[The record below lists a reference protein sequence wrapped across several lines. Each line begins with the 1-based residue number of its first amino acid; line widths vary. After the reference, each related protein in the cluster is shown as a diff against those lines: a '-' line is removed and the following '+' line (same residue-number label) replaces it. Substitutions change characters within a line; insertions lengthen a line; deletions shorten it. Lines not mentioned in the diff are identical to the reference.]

1 MRIILLFQVKAT
13 FNHLKTIS
21 CWGIGALLCANLLA
35 CSSDATIH
43 DVEEPQGQVPM
54 QFSQAAIDSPAKA
67 RAVTRGSNL
76 LTQGFLVSCY
86 KSYITSPRVVMDSYE
101 VQYRSGGW
109 NNSQTSWDY
118 VGTTPDFYKPQVQR
132 YWDASAL
139 PYRFTAISPCPKHE
153 AIKGFALTSNELS
166 MPESAVYTHQTC
178 TNRTIS
184 TGAEP
189 YVVADTTYSDYLD
202 NNNQA
207 KKVALPFH
215 HLTSK
220 VCFAIYT
227 SASTPIS
234 VRNITIQADRQ
245 GGFITSA
252 HSYQATLTGTDNRA
266 WKGGFTKTT
275 NEQSACTLLTD
286 ANGVDNLSTNKAEP
300 YWFQCKDGLLQIPQQ
315 NVKLTISLEVN
326 GVERTVPITIQENGN
341 TKDAFTWESNMI
353 YTFILNVNSNG
364 IIVCS
369 AELEPWQDV
378 QGSIETSL
386 EN

>member
-1 MRIILLFQVKAT
+1 M
-13 FNHLKTIS
+13 
-21 CWGIGALLCANLLA
+21 CANLLA

-67 RAVTRGSNL
+67 RAVTRGTML
-76 LTQGFLVSCY
+76 AQGFLVSCY
-86 KSYITSPRVVMDSYE
+86 KNSTSTSPRLVMDKYE
-101 VQYRSGGW
+101 VKYNSGGW

-139 PYRFTAISPCPKHE
+139 PYRFTAISPCPEHE
-153 AIKGFALTSNELS
+153 AIGDFTLISNELR
-166 MPESAVYTHQTC
+166 MPSSAVYTHQTC
-178 TNRTIS
+178 TNGTITAGS
-184 TGAEP
+184 EP

-202 NNNQA
+202 KNNQA
-207 KKVALPFH
+207 KRVALPFH

-227 SASTPIS
+227 SASAPIS
-234 VRNITIQADRQ
+234 VRNITIQAERQ
-245 GGFITSA
+245 GGFITSG

-266 WKGGFTKTT
+266 WKGGFTQTT
-275 NEQSACTLLTD
+275 KEQSACTLLTD
-286 ANGVDNLSTNKAEP
+286 AAGVDNLSTQKSKP
-300 YWFQCKDGLLQIPQQ
+300 YKFNCENGLLQIPQQ

-341 TKDAFTWESNMI
+341 TKDAFTWQSNMI
-353 YTFILNVNSNG
+353 YTYILNVNSNG

>member
-1 MRIILLFQVKAT
+1 MAT
-13 FNHLKTIS
+13 FNHIKTIS
-21 CWGIGALLCANLLA
+21 RFGIGALLCANLLA

-54 QFSQAAIDSPAKA
+54 QFSQAAVDSPAKA
-67 RAVTRGSNL
+67 RAASRGTML
-76 LTQGFLVSCY
+76 EQGFLVSCY
-86 KSYITSPRVVMDSYE
+86 KNSNTTSPRLVMDKYE
-101 VQYRSGGW
+101 VKYNSGGW

-118 VGTTPDFYKPQVQR
+118 VGETGFYKPQVQR

-139 PYRFTAISPCPKHE
+139 PYRFTAISPCPDPE
-153 AIKGFALTSNELS
+153 LEVINAFDLTDNKLS
-166 MPESAVYTHQTC
+166 MPASAVYTYQTC
-178 TNRTIS
+178 TNGTIS

-202 NNNQA
+202 KNNQV

-220 VCFAIYT
+220 VRFAIYT
-227 SASTPIS
+227 SASAPIS

-245 GGFITSA
+245 DGFITSA

-286 ANGVDNLSTNKAEP
+286 VAGVEALSTEKSKP
-300 YWFQCKDGLLQIPQQ
+300 YKFNCENGLLQIPQQ

-326 GVERTVPITIQENGN
+326 GVERTVPITIQEDEKK
-341 TKDAFTWESNMI
+341 KDAFTWQSNMI
-353 YTFILNVNSNG
+353 YTYILNVNSNG
-364 IIVCS
+364 LIVCS

>member
-1 MRIILLFQVKAT
+1 MQMQLIAT

-67 RAVTRGSNL
+67 RAASRGTML
-76 LTQGFLVSCY
+76 EQGFLVSCY
-86 KSYITSPRVVMDSYE
+86 KNSNTNAPRVVMDSYE

-132 YWDASAL
+132 YWDSSAL
-139 PYRFTAISPCPKHE
+139 PYRFTAIYPCPKHE

-166 MPESAVYTHQTC
+166 MPASAVYTYQTC
-178 TNRTIS
+178 TNGAIS

-207 KKVALPFH
+207 KRVALPFH

-220 VCFAIYT
+220 VRFAIYT
-227 SASTPIS
+227 SASAPIS

-245 GGFITSA
+245 DGFITSA

-266 WKGGFTKTT
+266 WKGGFTQTT
-275 NEQSACTLLTD
+275 KEQSACTLLTD
-286 ANGVDNLSTNKAEP
+286 VAGVEDLSTVKSKP
-300 YWFQCKDGLLQIPQQ
+300 YKFKCENELLQIPQQ

-326 GVERTVPITIQENGN
+326 GVERTVPITIQEDEN
-341 TKDAFTWESNMI
+341 TKDALTWQSNMI
-353 YTFILNVNSNG
+353 YTYILNVTRNG
-364 IIVCS
+364 LIVCS

-378 QGSIETSL
+378 KGTIDTSL

>member
-1 MRIILLFQVKAT
+1 MRVQLIAT

-67 RAVTRGSNL
+67 RAASRGTML
-76 LTQGFLVSCY
+76 EQGFLVSCY
-86 KSYITSPRVVMDSYE
+86 KNSTSTSPRLVMDSYE
-101 VQYRSGGW
+101 VQYLRGGW

-132 YWDASAL
+132 YWDGSAL
-139 PYRFTAISPCPKHE
+139 PYRFIAISPCPTHE
-153 AIKGFALTSNELS
+153 AITAFTLTYKQLR
-166 MPESAVYTHQTC
+166 MPSSAVYTHQTC
-178 TNRTIS
+178 TNGAT
-184 TGAEP
+184 TAGAEP
-189 YVVADTTYSDYLD
+189 YVVADTTYSDYID
-202 NNNQA
+202 NNNQV

-220 VCFAIYT
+220 VRFAIYT
-227 SASTPIS
+227 SASAPIS
-234 VRNITIQADRQ
+234 VRHITIQAERQ

-286 ANGVDNLSTNKAEP
+286 ATGVEKLSIEKSKP
-300 YWFQCKDGLLQIPQQ
+300 YKFNCENGLLQIPQQ
-315 NVKLTISLEVN
+315 GVKLTISLEVN

-341 TKDAFTWESNMI
+341 TKDAFTWQSNMI
-353 YTFILNVNSNG
+353 YTYILNVNSNG

>member
-1 MRIILLFQVKAT
+1 MKMRVQLIAT

-67 RAVTRGSNL
+67 RAVTRGTTL
-76 LTQGFLVSCY
+76 EQGFLVSCY
-86 KSYITSPRVVMDSYE
+86 KNSNTTSPRLVMDSYE

-118 VGTTPDFYKPQVQR
+118 VGTTAAGFYKTQVQR

-139 PYRFTAISPCPKHE
+139 PYRFTAISPCPEHE
-153 AIKGFALTSNELS
+153 AIGDFTLISNELR
-166 MPESAVYTHQTC
+166 MPSSAVYTHQTC
-178 TNRTIS
+178 TNGTIS

-207 KKVALPFH
+207 KRVALPFH

-220 VCFAIYT
+220 VSFAIYT
-227 SASTPIS
+227 SASAPIS

-245 GGFITSA
+245 DGFITSA
-252 HSYQATLTGTDNRA
+252 HSYQVTLTGTDNRA

-286 ANGVDNLSTNKAEP
+286 ATGVEKLSIEKSKP
-300 YWFQCKDGLLQIPQQ
+300 YKFNCENGLLQIPQQ
-315 NVKLTISLEVN
+315 GVKLTISLEVN

-341 TKDAFTWESNMI
+341 TKDAFTWESNKI
-353 YTFILNVNSNG
+353 YTYILNVNSNG

>member
-67 RAVTRGSNL
+67 RAASRGTML
-76 LTQGFLVSCY
+76 EQGFLVSCY
-86 KSYITSPRVVMDSYE
+86 KNSTSTSPRLVMDKYE
-101 VQYRSGGW
+101 VKYNSGGW

-118 VGTTPDFYKPQVQR
+118 VGTTPGFYKPQVQR
-132 YWDASAL
+132 YWDGSAL

-153 AIKGFALTSNELS
+153 AIDGFTLTYKQLS

-178 TNRTIS
+178 TNGAT
-184 TGAEP
+184 TAGAEP

-207 KKVALPFH
+207 KRVALPFH

-220 VCFAIYT
+220 VRFAIYT
-227 SASTPIS
+227 SASAPIS
-234 VRNITIQADRQ
+234 VRNITIQAERQ
-245 GGFITSA
+245 DGFITSA

-286 ANGVDNLSTNKAEP
+286 AKGVEKLSIEKSKP
-300 YWFQCKDGLLQIPQQ
+300 YKFNCENGLLQIPQQ

-353 YTFILNVNSNG
+353 YTYILNVNSNG
-364 IIVCS
+364 LIVCS